1 MLGPSLLWELSLL
14 LVAAALLGL
23 LTQRL
28 GQPPF
33 LGYLLAGAVLGPM
46 GAHLVRQRELV
57 EQASEV
63 GTVLLL
69 FVLGLEFS
77 WSRLRSFGRRVLQ
90 LGAGQLGLTFF
101 AVGVGALLLGVSRAE
116 AVVWAGAV
124 TLSSTA
130 TVAKLLEQQRSLD
143 SPQGRASLGT
153 LLLQDLAV
161 IPLLLA
167 VSGMG
172 TGGRATGPA
181 PLLQLLAKIVFL
193 TAVLWFSG
201 TVLLPRLLRLLAGRQ
216 RRELQVILGFALLG
230 LAAWAGHALSLSP
243 ALAAFVLGTL
253 LGETEHAPQLRA
265 DVSGIKEVFLCVFF
279 TSAGMYLDGPWLV
292 ASGGQ
297 LLALAAVVVVVKTA
311 TTYLAARM
319 AGYPHHVALAVAF
332 TLAQLGEF
340 SFILVHHAAGLQ
352 LASPFT
358 AKAVVALTVLT
369 IALTPLAARL
379 ASHLKAKGQV
389 VPAVSTPAPRG
400 QVLVIGFGP
409 AGQAVAERAMEAGLS
424 VTVVDLNPKL
434 AQAAARAGA
443 SALVGDATHGDI
455 LLNAGV
461 EEALAVVVTIPDDG
475 EAVRVTQWVAKNFP
489 SKTVISRARHQV
501 SVPMIQRWGAVAV
514 GEEAL
519 VGSALAAQLLR
530 ALTQEGYPRE
540 SLRR

>member
-90 LGAGQLGLTFF
+90 LGAGQLGFTFF

-181 PLLQLLAKIVFL
+181 PLLQLLANIVFL
-193 TAVLWFSG
+193 AAVLWISG

-265 DVSGIKEVFLCVFF
+265 DVSGIKEAFLCVFF
-279 TSAGMYLDGPWLV
+279 TSAGMYLDGPWLI

-379 ASHLKAKGQV
+379 ASRLKAKGQV

-409 AGQAVAERAMEAGLS
+409 AGQAVVERAMEAGLS

-530 ALTQEGYPRE
+530 ALSQEGYPRE